1 MKTRHDIYWRFLTIA
16 YEYGMYDNLTQ
27 VEIEELAVISENIT
41 FRTLLK
47 RYDTLQARIYET
59 EELSNVPYYQI
70 MRPTVVLIATY
81 LEKQLATC
89 RGLRVR
95 AIVGGYLRTLL
106 DKMEYHVNFYRWRFV
121 NLIKAFPNLSDAE
134 LAKYCIANK
143 IHIADDAEFDGD
155 INWLINVLKDTRKG
169 LHASYSAATAPIT
182 ARESIY
188 AARWIEIFERQK

>member
-1 MKTRHDIYWRFLTIA
+1 MKVRHDIYWEFVTTA

-27 VEIEELAVISENIT
+27 AEIDELAAISENIT

-47 RYDTLQARIYET
+47 RHDMLQEKHSKTKASDR
-59 EELSNVPYYQI
+59 LPYYQL
-70 MRPTVVLIATY
+70 MRYNVVLMATH

-95 AIVGGYLRTLL
+95 AIVGGYLRTML
-106 DKMEYHVNFYRWRFV
+106 DKMEYHTNIYRWRFV

-143 IHIADDAEFDGD
+143 IQITEPEFNNNIDC
-155 INWLINVLKDTRKG
+155 LINILKGTRKG
-169 LHASYSAATAPIT
+169 MKDSSSVATAPIT
-182 ARESIY
+182 IRESIY
-188 AARWIEIFERQK
+188 AARWLEIFERQK